1 MRIIFIRHG
10 EPDYENDCLT
20 ETGIL
25 QAEAVARRLQREGI
39 REIYSS
45 PNGRAAQTAA
55 CTARL
60 LGLPVKQLDFMRE
73 ITWGGKGIP
82 VKGHPWT
89 LSDWMI
95 RKEDFDFYSED
106 WREHPYFKGNAAT
119 LCYDEVIREFDKFLQ
134 SYGYKQEGTRFLC
147 TAQRETTI
155 AVFSHGGSGACVLA
169 HLLSMPFP
177 YVLTVFPYDY
187 TSVITL
193 NFPFEYGE
201 YVHPRVE
208 LFNDAAHI
216 EDISSGLQLQK
227 EIDRS
232 RKESEE
238 ENDCNY

>member
-60 LGLPVKQLDFMRE
+60 LGLPVKQLDYMRE

-106 WREHPYFKGNAAT
+106 WREHPYFVNNKVTAEADHVAQKTDEWLLSLGYERHG
-119 LCYDEVIREFDKFLQ
+119 CYYRCIRQDD
-134 SYGYKQEGTRFLC
+134 R
-147 TAQRETTI
+147 QRTV
-155 AVFSHGGSGACVLA
+155 ALFSHGGSSAAAMGHIMNL
-169 HLLSMPFP
+169 PFP
-177 YVLTVFPYDY
+177 YACGVFHIHF
-187 TSVITL
+187 TGITIIRL
-193 NFPFEYGE
+193 DR
-201 YVHPRVE
+201 HPGAERIPCLE
-208 LFNDAAHI
+208 LVNDAAHI
-216 EDISSGLQLQK
+216 HASLYHRLAEM
-227 EIDRS
+227 
-232 RKESEE
+232 
-238 ENDCNY
+238 